1 MNHALKSQKET
12 SLMNL
17 FKHQMQKEEEQSSSS
32 MLTRSIRRQELLPRD
47 WNRSVKR
54 AWDSLVSRPRVVLTT
69 KNFSDAL
76 SLILM
81 KLWFKFSRKALNK
94 IIWKMLF
101 HPARRMNR
109 RIFRTRLQISR
120 SYSSSSPRDY
130 QVRIMA
136 PAESEFSEDN
146 FAEALF

>member
-12 SLMNL
+12 ILTNWS
-17 FKHQMQKEEEQSSSS
+17 KPRMQKGEEQSSNS
-32 MLTRSIRRQELLPRD
+32 MLTRSIRKQELLLQDSSR
-47 WNRSVKR
+47 KK
-54 AWDSLVSRPRVVLTT
+54 ACDSLVNRPKVVLTT

-76 SLILM
+76 SLTLM
-81 KLWFKFSRKALNK
+81 KLWFKFNRKALNK
-94 IIWKMLF
+94 IIWKMPF
-101 HPARRMNR
+101 HPAKRMNR

-136 PAESEFSEDN
+136 PAEFEFSEDN

>member
-1 MNHALKSQKET
+1 MNLALKLQKET
-12 SLMNL
+12 NL
-17 FKHQMQKEEEQSSSS
+17 TSWFKHQMQKEEEQSSNR
-32 MLTRSIRRQELLPRD
+32 MLTRSTRKQELLPRD
-47 WNRSVKR
+47 SSSKK
-54 AWDSLVSRPRVVLTT
+54 ACDSLVSRPKVVLTT
-69 KNFSDAL
+69 RNFSDVL
-76 SLILM
+76 SLTLM

-101 HPARRMNR
+101 HPAKRMNR

-120 SYSSSSPRDY
+120 SYSSSSPKDY

-136 PAESEFSEDN
+136 PAEFDFSEDN

>member
-1 MNHALKSQKET
+1 MNRAFQSQKET
-12 SLMNL
+12 SLTSI
-17 FKHQMQKEEEQSSSS
+17 FKSRMQKEGEQFSNS
-32 MLTRSIRRQELLPRD
+32 MLTRSIRKQELPPQGSSR
-47 WNRSVKR
+47 KR
-54 AWDSLVSRPRVVLTT
+54 AYDLLVSRPKVVLTT

-81 KLWFKFSRKALNK
+81 KLWSKFSRKALNK

-120 SYSSSSPRDY
+120 SYSSSSPKDY

-136 PAESEFSEDN
+136 PAEFDFSEDN